1 MYFFQLHY
9 SIKQFHFYLFMNVI
23 LKDNDPIHLFT
34 VLIYPG
40 GCVFILNKI
49 HMVFMIIIIKNEI
62 WHICKSAQSVSVYL
76 SVLSLSVC
84 SCLLSCVCNTT
95 EGICLTLLKP
105 HVCCVRQGQCY
116 ITPSLCPLPCVCVC
130 LGRCRQTRSYTMCSA
145 PTRVCLFLCV
155 SESRRFQ
162 RSDRNEHVPLL
173 RSDHAFTRCLTCP
186 HTHPCPTEC
195 PQNNSCLTQRR
206 CYVCVK
212 KPGFYPLKQ
221 VNIFGTVCLWG
232 FFFPS
237 KNIFQ

>member
-116 ITPSLCPLPCVCVC
+116 ITPSLCPLPCVCVSVAADRRGATPC
-130 LGRCRQTRSYTMCSA
+130 ALLRHKY
-145 PTRVCLFLCV
+145 VCFCV
-155 SESRRFQ
+155 SVRVGVFNALTET
-162 RSDRNEHVPLL
+162 NMC
-173 RSDHAFTRCLTCP
+173 RC
-186 HTHPCPTEC
+186 
-195 PQNNSCLTQRR
+195 
-206 CYVCVK
+206 
-212 KPGFYPLKQ
+212 
-221 VNIFGTVCLWG
+221 
-232 FFFPS
+232 
-237 KNIFQ
+237 